1 VKSIGKISIIRINI
15 AIGLVSSAI
24 IAFQLILMQILSYI
38 QWYHFAYMIISVALL
53 GFGAAGTFLTIFRQR
68 LLNNYTRIFPSL
80 LIITAILMAV
90 TVIGVNLDAVR
101 FDSLLIFQDLRYTG
115 RLIATYFIFF
125 LPFFTGALAI
135 GLSFLKFAN
144 QIGKIY
150 FANLVGS
157 GLGGIISLILMHFFS
172 VEQLPLLI
180 AVIAL
185 AGGLVSFPKNAG
197 KILQSMTIISI
208 LILLGVFFNGSKLKP
223 SEYKDISKTLLLP
236 AATIE
241 YEKSSPYGLVQII
254 SSPVLRFAPGVSLS
268 YRDTFPVRKV
278 VFNNGNF
285 IGYLVPETDQE
296 KSSILNYT
304 TQSLPYH
311 IEKIDNVLILNT
323 GTGENISLAL
333 SHKVSNIIANEA
345 NSEIFDLLQN
355 SFVDQYSVKL
365 KQTMSRNILTSLSAS
380 YDLIQ
385 LPIIGSFF
393 GNSGLNAIETRYELN
408 IEAFHEMWDKLSDNG
423 MISISC
429 WMDYPVRNSYRILAT
444 FDQLL
449 EEKNIKQPNEHII
462 AVRSWSGVTFLLKK
476 SGFTK
481 IQEKQVQIFCKDLM
495 FDPLLLPGTKEINY
509 GKYNIIQDTSFF
521 RNIESL
527 LSSKDEEFF
536 DEYSYRVKPATDNRP
551 FFFQNIR
558 WSGIHQIIS
567 TIGEGSLPFLE
578 LGYVLVLFT
587 FIQIIVIA
595 GIFIILPL
603 FIKSWKSNNKMWVF
617 SYFSGIGLAFMFIE
631 IVFIQQFTFYFGEA
645 IYAAAACI
653 SILLIFSGLGSYFST
668 SLRITKKILLIVPII
683 ITVLLL
689 FHTFTLSTILSY
701 TIAKSISLK
710 ILTSIV
716 LIGITG
722 FFLGIPFPAGIKYL
736 SNNNQIDI
744 PWAWAFNGYFSVI
757 STALATIISV
767 EAGFVWVLLLAA
779 ITYASVGMAI
789 LFIKKMDK

>member
-1 VKSIGKISIIRINI
+1 
-15 AIGLVSSAI
+15 
-24 IAFQLILMQILSYI
+24 
-38 QWYHFAYMIISVALL
+38 MIISVALL

>member
-1 VKSIGKISIIRINI
+1 
-15 AIGLVSSAI
+15 
-24 IAFQLILMQILSYI
+24 MQILSYI

-393 GNSGLNAIETRYELN
+393 GNSGLNAIESRYELN

>member
-1 VKSIGKISIIRINI
+1 
-15 AIGLVSSAI
+15 
-24 IAFQLILMQILSYI
+24 
-38 QWYHFAYMIISVALL
+38 MIISVALL

-393 GNSGLNAIETRYELN
+393 GNSGLNAIESRYELN

>member
-393 GNSGLNAIETRYELN
+393 GNSGLNAIESRYELN